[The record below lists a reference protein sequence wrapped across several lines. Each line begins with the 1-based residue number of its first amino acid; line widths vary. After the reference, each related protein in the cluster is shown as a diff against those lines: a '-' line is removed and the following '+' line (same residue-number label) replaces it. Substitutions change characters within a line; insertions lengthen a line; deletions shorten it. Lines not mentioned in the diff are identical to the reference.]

1 MKKLLILIV
10 TFVASVAYAAPAM
23 NVFTINTSDP
33 MGYMEWARKSAP
45 ITSPSS
51 NATTAG
57 VCLPS
62 YGAEEFGDMYYFNL
76 FDSHADS
83 VSGNYYDPVVAAEIA
98 KIANKRTV
106 RMIDHY
112 TPMSPVGEGFEVGM
126 TYSNYNL
133 NVYTKNPQAYLEAL
147 AEYQAAAQANGFE
160 DVTLSAFQVNTGD
173 YTGQIMVVTQAPNS
187 QRLGEFIDAR
197 GEDWS
202 TSFGNK
208 FPKLRKLKRGF
219 IMNCEV
225 VYAK

>member
-1 MKKLLILIV
+1 MKNLLILIAI
-10 TFVASVAYAAPAM
+10 FVSSVAYAAPAM

-33 MGYMEWARKSAP
+33 MGYIEWARKSAP

-62 YGAEEFGDMYYFNL
+62 YGTEEFGDMYYFNL

-83 VSGNYYDPVVAAEIA
+83 ISGNYYDPVVASEIA

-112 TPMSPVGEGFEVGM
+112 TPMNPVGEGFEVGM

-133 NVYTKNPQAYLEAL
+133 NVYTKNPQAYMEAL

-160 DVTLSAFQVNTGD
+160 DVTLSAFQINTGD
-173 YTGQIMVVTQAPNS
+173 YTGQTMVVTQAPNS

>member
-1 MKKLLILIV
+1 MKKILIIV
-10 TFVASVAYAAPAM
+10 TSIVAGIAYAAPAM

-33 MGYMEWARKSAP
+33 MGYMKWARESAP
-45 ITSPSS
+45 VTSPSS
-51 NATTAG
+51 NTSAAG

-76 FDSHADS
+76 FESHADS
-83 VSGNYYDPVVAAEIA
+83 LSGNYYDPQVAAEIA

-106 RMIDHY
+106 RMVDHY
-112 TPMSPVGEGFEVGM
+112 TPMSPVGVGFEVGM

-133 NVYTKNPQAYLEAL
+133 NIYTKNPQAYIEAIT
-147 AEYQAAAQANGFE
+147 EYEAAAQANGFE
-160 DVTLSAFQVNTGD
+160 DITLSAFQINTGN
-173 YTGQIMVVTQAPNS
+173 YTGQIMVATQAPNA

-202 TSFGNK
+202 TSFGNR

>member
-1 MKKLLILIV
+1 MKKLLILIT
-10 TFVASVAYAAPAM
+10 TFVATTAYAVPAM

-51 NATTAG
+51 NTASAG

-76 FDSHADS
+76 FESHADS
-83 VSGNYYDPVVAAEIA
+83 ISGNYYDPEVTAEIA

-112 TPMSPVGEGFEVGM
+112 TPMGPVGEGFEVGM

-133 NVYTKNPQAYLEAL
+133 NVYTKNPQAYMEAL

-160 DVTLSAFQVNTGD
+160 DVTLSAFQINTGD

-187 QRLGEFIDAR
+187 KRLGEFIDAR
-197 GEDWS
+197 SEDWS
-202 TSFGNK
+202 ASFGNK